1 MPAGATSFSRLFSGL
16 QISPALTLQ
25 LLLPPGQRLLPA
37 EKERLRCQGQELR
50 SRGKRDAQILSVCLG
65 IGIDAGTAG
74 EEGWAL
80 SGPLDGWTIHLVD
93 VPQTLL
99 LGLCP
104 TWVSLEPSWG
114 GVPRE
119 MRKEG

>member
-50 SRGKRDAQILSVCLG
+50 SRGRRGALIPSVCLG

-80 SGPLDGWTIHLVD
+80 AGPLE

-104 TWVSLEPSWG
+104 IWVSLEPSSG